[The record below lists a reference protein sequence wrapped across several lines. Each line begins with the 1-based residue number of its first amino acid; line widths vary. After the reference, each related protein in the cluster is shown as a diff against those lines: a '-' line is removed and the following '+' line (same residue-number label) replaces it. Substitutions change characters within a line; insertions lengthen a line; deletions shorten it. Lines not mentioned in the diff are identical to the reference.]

1 MHKTILSTLIAT
13 QIIAASPVM
22 ASGSGDKYQDAQV
35 GLTYQVWKPTTTA
48 NIKLTSFKLLTC
60 GTAKEP
66 WLAAI
71 YGKNKPQIQ
80 ILETDATVQ
89 CSNPGLGVQVAT
101 ATINGV
107 KAKIVAFCD
116 PANAKQWKNCNTAN
130 IGKYGGY
137 AMWNTKPTK
146 NLKATSIEVLTNGLT
161 YSQLLITSRGLHLL

>member
-1 MHKTILSTLIAT
+1 MRKTILSILIAT

-22 ASGSGDKYQDAQV
+22 ASGSGDKYQDAQI

-101 ATINGV
+101 ATVNGV

-116 PANAKQWKNCNTAN
+116 PANAKQWKNCNTAD